1 MTEDRRASIRGD
13 VAQGVADGFKLL
25 ANDEDVMKAFWARGW
40 KELSEHTTNN
50 TSQWLGKRLMTWFV
64 IAAVSAGVAWLV
76 KSGAIK

>member
-1 MTEDRRASIRGD
+1 MTEDRRSGIRND

-25 ANDEDVMKAFWARGW
+25 AKDEEAMKAFWARGW
-40 KELSEHTTNN
+40 RELSEHATNN
-50 TSQWLGKRLMTWFV
+50 TSRWIGQRLLTWFV